1 MISCLLL
8 STSSA
13 QQMYKYIC
21 IFIIDIYVYLQEMHI
36 YICIILYIDEHFC
49 KKICF
54 NYITSVYMTH

>member
-1 MISCLLL
+1 MISWLLL
-8 STSSA
+8 SASSA

-21 IFIIDIYVYLQEMHI
+21 IFIIDIYMCT

-49 KKICF
+49 KKIGF